1 MAFLGVGVAVSDSL
15 FDSGT
20 GRDILIGDS
29 LMLLAALTVSIY
41 SIYAKPYIMKY
52 GGVYFT
58 SIVMLVGVLSL
69 LAVSQVVGEPVRMPS
84 FSVFDWWILVF
95 LGVVGA
101 AVQFAAY
108 IWALGRISPATA
120 GISLTLAP
128 ISAFIFAWP
137 ILGEAISIQAV
148 IGLVLVVGS
157 IVIMNRQPH

>member
-1 MAFLGVGVAVSDSL
+1 
-15 FDSGT
+15 
-20 GRDILIGDS
+20 
-29 LMLLAALTVSIY
+29 
-41 SIYAKPYIMKY
+41 
-52 GGVYFT
+52 
-58 SIVMLVGVLSL
+58 MLVGVLSL

-95 LGVVGA
+95 LGVVGGA
-101 AVQFAAY
+101 IQFAAY

-137 ILGEAISIQAV
+137 ILGEAISIQAI